1 MQKFKRICLRITPGR
16 IFAAIL
22 MAASAMNLIIVK
34 AAFDA
39 SSVTASPSIDPALTA
54 SNLTATYSFDTA
66 TMDQAISSTSPP
78 MLTATLTPED
88 TVTVTPSE
96 APTFTVTN
104 APTSTV
110 CTPRSDWFIYIVQP
124 GDTLSRI
131 ARNTNTTSLE
141 IKLANCLISDLIF
154 PGQRVYVPQL
164 PVTPTPTSS
173 ITPIPPADLV
183 ITDFQVTGLAQHI
196 AKSGIIGVPISV
208 TVQNQGGTV
217 AVNFKLSAHYSLS
230 DRTLTAPFTVSGQ
243 ADSPY
248 PFVITPLGAGQET
261 VVTGWMIFSEK
272 LQGQVV
278 TFGVLA
284 DSCSGDE
291 LIPAYCRVIESNEG
305 NNESRLIPFRL
316 PANSPPNVYITLP
329 QTNVSYAFNNYD
341 KQLGLYYIVISLS
354 GSAIG
359 PEDGVLNGSSL
370 VWTTD
375 RTDIQSGT
383 LGSGNSIGVVLYA
396 NDCRG
401 HTITLT
407 ATDSDG
413 NVVHATRT
421 IDVAGCIG

>member
-1 MQKFKRICLRITPGR
+1 MQKIKRICLRITPSR

-22 MAASAMNLIIVK
+22 LAASAVNLIIVK

-39 SSVTASPSIDPALTA
+39 SSVAASSSSDAALTA
-54 SNLTATYSFDTA
+54 SNLTATSTVITA

-78 MLTATLTPED
+78 TLTATLTPED

-96 APTFTVTN
+96 SPTFTFTV

-110 CTPRSDWFIYIVQP
+110 CVPRSNWFIYIVQP
-124 GDTLSRI
+124 GENLFRI
-131 ARNTNTTSLE
+131 AQNSSTTPLDLT
-141 IKLANCLISDLIF
+141 LANCLASNVIF
-154 PGQRVYVPQL
+154 SGQRLYVPRL
-164 PVTPTPTSS
+164 PATPTPTNS
-173 ITPIPPADLV
+173 ITPIPPPDLV
-183 ITDFQVTGLAQHI
+183 VVDFQVTGPPQNI
-196 AKSGIIGVPISV
+196 VKSGTIRVPISV

-217 AVNFKLSAHYSLS
+217 PEIFKLSAHYSLFNRIS
-230 DRTLTAPFTVSGQ
+230 TAPFTVSGQ
-243 ADSPY
+243 AGSAY
-248 PFVITPLGAGQET
+248 PFITTSLATGQET
-261 VVTGWMIFSEK
+261 VVTGWMIFSNQ

-291 LIPAYCRVIESNEG
+291 LMPSYCRVMESNES

-316 PANSPPNVYITLP
+316 PANNPPNASITLP
-329 QTNVSYAFNNYD
+329 QTDVAYAFDSYD
-341 KQLGLYYIVISLS
+341 QQLGLYYVKISLS
-354 GSAIG
+354 GIATD

-370 VWTTD
+370 VWTTN
-375 RTDIQSGT
+375 RTDIQSGN
-383 LGSGNSIGVVLYA
+383 LGSGNSINVILYA

-413 NVVHATRT
+413 NTAIVTR
-421 IDVAGCIG
+421 IINGSGCIG